1 MQGFTFYRSYWE
13 TAQAIPDPGQRLAFL
28 EACIEY
34 TLEDKEPQELP
45 AFANIA
51 FVAVRKQLDKSKA
64 RGTSAKKEE
73 PETKQVD
80 TAVSDAQ
87 TDRQTKTNRNKK
99 KHEDDLISE
108 KDNQTKSNE
117 IKRNQMKSNEIKSD
131 TDTDTVTV
139 TDTVTENNNNVRQ
152 AAPVSGEQINAEFEK
167 LWGMYPK
174 DRRRG
179 KKKAAAAYERARTR
193 KKDPVDYSDVLIG
206 INRYNAHI
214 AARHIESRYVLQ
226 GETYFCNERWS
237 DEYGSGTSGSGTGA
251 QVSKWEQG
259 ASRNDYSDEEF
270 AEFEEI
276 AGAG

>member
-28 EACIEY
+28 EACITY
-34 TLEDKEPQELP
+34 TLEDTEPEELP

-108 KDNQTKSNE
+108 NDNQTKST
-117 IKRNQMKSNEIKSD
+117 EIKS
-131 TDTDTVTV
+131 DTDTVTV

-152 AAPVSGEQINAEFEK
+152 AAPVSGAQIKAEFEK

-193 KKDPVDYSDVLIG
+193 KKGPVDYSDVLIG

>member
-13 TAQAIPDPGQRLAFL
+13 TAQAIPDPAQRMAFL
-28 EACIEY
+28 EACITY
-34 TLEDKEPQELP
+34 TLEDTEPEELP

-51 FVAVRKQLDKSKA
+51 FTAIRKQLDKSKA

-73 PETKQVD
+73 PETKQDD
-80 TAVSDAQ
+80 TAISDAQ
-87 TDRQTKTNRNKK
+87 TDMQKKTNRNKK

-108 KDNQTKSNE
+108 NDNQTKSNE

-131 TDTDTVTV
+131 TDTDTVT
-139 TDTVTENNNNVRQ
+139 DTVTENNNNVRQ
-152 AAPVSGEQINAEFEK
+152 AAPVSGAQINAEFEK

-193 KKDPVDYSDVLIG
+193 QKNPVTYTDVLLG

-226 GETYFCNERWS
+226 GVTYFCNERWS
-237 DEYGSGTSGSGTGA
+237 DEYGSGTSGSGTAA

-259 ASRNDYSDEEF
+259 AIRNDYSDEEF